1 MKFDVVVTQEVRWT
15 RVEVQGQAGLGRLLS
30 LLKVLEL
37 DSRTWG
43 QAAVLLDLRGFAS
56 PLTADEQ
63 REFMTASVE
72 GFGGKRVA
80 FLAAPGALPAAAAVF
95 NDEGTAHRWLHP

>member
-15 RVEVQGQAGLGRLLS
+15 RVEVQGRAGLGRLLS

-43 QAAVLLDLRGFAS
+43 QAAVLLDLRGFSSA
-56 PLTADEQ
+56 LGADEQ
-63 REFMTASVE
+63 REFMAAAVA

-80 FLAAPGALPAAAAVF
+80 FLAAPGTMPAADGVF
-95 NDEGTAHRWLHP
+95 NDEASAHRWLRP